1 MQRERGNRCLREM
14 EITDGVRS
22 VTLMSDLEF
31 TITPK
36 MIGVTQTMASG
47 RRVTD
52 YVGTKTFLTVPTGWL
67 SADHLM
73 TLRRMIREKHVL
85 TVRYPDLDG
94 DKIGEF
100 FVEEPAYKAFKYD
113 ADGVTQW
120 YGVTIS
126 MEAQEVER

>member
-1 MQRERGNRCLREM
+1 M

-100 FVEEPAYKAFKYD
+100 FVEEPAYKAFKYG

-120 YGVTIS
+120 YGVTLS